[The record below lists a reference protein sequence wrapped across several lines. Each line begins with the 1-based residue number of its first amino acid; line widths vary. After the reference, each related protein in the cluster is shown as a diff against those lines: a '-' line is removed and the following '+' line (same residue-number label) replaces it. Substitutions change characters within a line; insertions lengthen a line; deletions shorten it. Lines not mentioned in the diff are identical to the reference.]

1 MQYIWKNRN
10 PKLKHTT
17 LCNEYERGL
26 KNLDIFSKITSL
38 KCSLFLI
45 KNHLGRN
52 FVFHSN
58 LSVKQNVVKKSPKF
72 YQEILTRLGK
82 YLSSTP
88 NVLSVACQFIW
99 YNEYIKID
107 NNTIWNYFSQKKLS
121 NPELEWKDIYIY
133 VYIYI
138 YIYIYTLP
146 RHVTINTNLRIFQYK
161 LLHNILYLN
170 EMLYKFGKKL
180 SPLKNLKSQFTF
192 FNVLII
198 PPIMPQS
205 TIFGFIDHK
214 VNLVKHYKASDK
226 P

>member
-17 LCNEYERGL
+17 LCNEYEQGGL

-133 VYIYI
+133 VCVYIYI
-138 YIYIYTLP
+138 YIHITSAC
-146 RHVTINTNLRIFQYK
+146 NNQYK
-161 LLHNILYLN
+161 SSHI
-170 EMLYKFGKKL
+170 
-180 SPLKNLKSQFTF
+180 SVQ
-192 FNVLII
+192 II
-198 PPIMPQS
+198 
-205 TIFGFIDHK
+205 T
-214 VNLVKHYKASDK
+214 
-226 P
+226 

>member
-17 LCNEYERGL
+17 LCNEYEQGGL

-58 LSVKQNVVKKSPKF
+58 LSVKQNVAKKSPKF

-82 YLSSTP
+82 NLSSRIIFLKKNFQTL
-88 NVLSVACQFIW
+88 N
-99 YNEYIKID
+99 
-107 NNTIWNYFSQKKLS
+107 WNG
-121 NPELEWKDIYIY
+121 NIYMYVY

-138 YIYIYTLP
+138 YTYICMYIYIYTYI
-146 RHVTINTNLRIFQYK
+146 H
-161 LLHNILYLN
+161 YLG
-170 EMLYKFGKKL
+170 M
-180 SPLKNLKSQFTF
+180 
-192 FNVLII
+192 
-198 PPIMPQS
+198 
-205 TIFGFIDHK
+205 
-214 VNLVKHYKASDK
+214 
-226 P
+226 